1 VTAGATLVVGVA
13 VTVAV
18 ALEDE
23 EDEVEVGV
31 ELEPVE
37 KGSGVLSD
45 GQASPGSS
53 MKLEF
58 RAISLCTESVSFA
71 LGLMTPTM
79 P

>member
-1 VTAGATLVVGVA
+1 MTAGTTLVVGVA

-23 EDEVEVGV
+23 DDVEVGV

-58 RAISLCTESVSFA
+58 RAICLCTESVSFA
-71 LGLMTPTM
+71 LGLMAPTM